1 MTLTNTQSLILI
13 TTIVAGTLITR
24 FLPFIFFPENKKT
37 PRFIIYLGKVL
48 PYASIGLLVVYCL
61 KNISFMQSPFGIPEI
76 IAVLCVIA
84 VHLWKSNTLLSI
96 GSGTIV
102 YIILIQVVF

>member
-1 MTLTNTQSLILI
+1 MTLQIHNLDTNCNYCSRYSHNKIPALYI
-13 TTIVAGTLITR
+13 
-24 FLPFIFFPENKKT
+24 FPETK
-37 PRFIIYLGKVL
+37 PQVYYISWQSIALRFYRSFGCIL
-48 PYASIGLLVVYCL
+48 L

-76 IAVLCVIA
+76 IAVLCYCSPS
-84 VHLWKSNTLLSI
+84 LESNTLLSI